1 MESAEIIRDLCAKN
15 KTSIARLE
23 KELGLGNGTIASSKS
38 NYMRSDRLK
47 AVADYFHVSMEYLM
61 TGVDVSMESKVTEH
75 PCLHDLGFMD
85 YVMKLWSLPPERK
98 DPILRQIRL
107 ETADYR
113 EEVRE
118 KEGTLR
124 A

>member
-61 TGVDVSMESKVTEH
+61 TGVDVSIESKVTEH
-75 PCLHDLGFMD
+75 PCLHDLAFMD
-85 YVMKLWSLPPERK
+85 YVMRLWNLPPERK
-98 DPILRQIRL
+98 DPILRNIKF
-107 ETADYR
+107 ESEDYKK
-113 EEVRE
+113 ELGE
-118 KEGTLR
+118 KDAQKR

>member
-61 TGVDVSMESKVTEH
+61 TGVDASIESKVTEH

-113 EEVRE
+113 EEVR
-118 KEGTLR
+118 KKDGSLH

>member
-1 MESAEIIRDLCAKN
+1 MECAEIIRDLCKARG
-15 KTSIARLE
+15 TSIARLE

-61 TGVDVSMESKVTEH
+61 TGSDPDPAARPMY
-75 PCLHDLGFMD
+75 PDL
-85 YVMKLWSLPPERK
+85 SLDALELARAYMNLSPELKNAVR
-98 DPILRQIRL
+98 R
-107 ETADYR
+107 TAGLDDIK
-113 EEVRE
+113 E
-118 KEGTLR
+118 KEGLKQ

>member
-1 MESAEIIRDLCAKN
+1 MESAEIIRDLCKL
-15 KTSIARLE
+15 KGTSIARLE

-61 TGVDVSMESKVTEH
+61 TGSDPDTAAR
-75 PCLHDLGFMD
+75 PIYPDLSID
-85 YVMKLWSLPPERK
+85 ALELARAYMKLSPELKNAVR
-98 DPILRQIRL
+98 RTAGL
-107 ETADYR
+107 EDLK
-113 EEVRE
+113 E
-118 KEGTLR
+118 KEGLKQ

>member
-1 MESAEIIRDLCAKN
+1 MESAEIIRELCAKN

-61 TGVDVSMESKVTEH
+61 TGSDPDKATRPIYPDLSLDALELARAYMKLSTE
-75 PCLHDLGFMD
+75 LKNAVRRTAGLDDLG
-85 YVMKLWSLPPERK
+85 
-98 DPILRQIRL
+98 
-107 ETADYR
+107 
-113 EEVRE
+113 E
-118 KEGTLR
+118 KESLKQ